1 MGDAAKIAL
10 EFAKA
15 VADATPTLFHLFS
28 HVGGRDKFL
37 VVLDGVLVTVR
48 AKTDADIA
56 AKPRR

>member
-15 VADATPTLFHLFS
+15 VADATPTLFQLFS